1 MLSLLFLASLA
12 VAQAPDSAHVVL
24 VATTDVHGRA
34 TAWDYFADEAAPGG
48 LTRVATLVDSLRRGY
63 PGQVVV
69 LDAGDMLQG
78 SPFAAYHAR
87 PGRRGPNPIV
97 EAMNLAGY
105 DVATPG
111 NHDFD
116 WGVPELERALA
127 DAAFPYV
134 SANLHT
140 LPRDAPLVSPFRVLS
155 RGPVRVGVTGFT
167 TPGTMVWDRDRV
179 EGKIRVER
187 IEESAPRTFEA
198 MRRSADLVVALSH
211 SGISGGS
218 TYDTTGVGTEH
229 AAGIFGSLPVRPDVV
244 VVGHSHGEIRDSTIG
259 GVHFVQPRPYAAAVA
274 VVHVDMTR
282 APEGRWRVSRVRSS
296 LVSTSNLK
304 PSALLEQRLGPS
316 HDSVRVWMDA
326 PVGMALAP
334 MRATAARAGPTAILD
349 WVLETQRRRA
359 GAQLAAG
366 PVFDLRAGFAADTIR
381 RRDILRLYPYENTL
395 RAVRVSGDQLRE
407 YLERSAR
414 YFRVDAAGR
423 VSLEDS
429 MAGYDFDVVRGAR
442 YEVDLRRPVG
452 SRIRN
457 LSVGGR
463 LVAPSQSYTMALNSH
478 RQTGA
483 GDYRMVAGAPVVYDK
498 GESIQDLLEA
508 EVRRAPLDP
517 AAFAPSE
524 WRIVPEVS
532 AIAVREIYDIA
543 PEPLPRSAADTIVLR
558 VLGTAGLHGA
568 LGTAAGAIDRSMDSL
583 GADCDCPTLR
593 LDGGGAGAGRVAV
606 AVLNRMGFAASALAE
621 RDFDQ
626 SVDSLRSWLAE
637 SSYPW
642 LAANVFDS
650 ATGRRPSWVVPYRM
664 IDTAGFRI
672 AVVGYVTSETKT
684 SQAAE
689 RTRGLRFGIGELG
702 LHDALGEVRRAKP
715 SLTILL
721 AHAGAVCEG
730 LRCEGELVRLA
741 EELRGSGVDLVVG
754 GNGAHT
760 VETRI
765 AGMSIVSAAGPR
777 TLAVGDLVKT
787 PGGGLQ
793 VRARVA
799 AVPSAPALPG
809 TPLARALDTFSRRT
823 DSIARRA
830 QGQLKRPL
838 ARDGTQHALG
848 GLLAEARRNLAR
860 ADLGL
865 VRNASLHAD
874 LPAGPVTLARLR
886 EVEPAGSDLLRLTL
900 TGAQIQ
906 SLLEHALENA
916 DGPSVHLAGGQVRYD
931 PRAPTGRRVKQ
942 VILGNGRKLQARDS
956 YTLATDDSTA
966 AGAGGFTML
975 LGQPAERVGL
985 LDVEAAATYLRRLP
999 QPVEVEASTAFR
1011 STRR

>member
-12 VAQAPDSAHVVL
+12 AAQAPDSAHVVL

-34 TAWDYFADEAAPGG
+34 TAWDYFADEAASGG
-48 LTRVATLVDSLRRGY
+48 LTRVATVVDSIRRAY

-69 LDAGDMLQG
+69 LDAGDLLQG
-78 SPFAAYHAR
+78 NPFAAYHAR
-87 PGRRGPNPIV
+87 AGRRGPNPIV

-116 WGVPELERALA
+116 WGVPELERALG

-134 SANLHT
+134 SANLHA
-140 LPRDAPLVSPFRVLS
+140 LPGDDLLVSPFRVLR
-155 RGPVRVGVTGFT
+155 RGPIRVGVTGFT
-167 TPGTMVWDRDRV
+167 TPGTMVWDRDQL
-179 EGKIRVER
+179 EGKVRVAR
-187 IEESAPRTFEA
+187 IEESAPRTFES
-198 MRRSADLVVALSH
+198 MRRSSDLVVALSH
-211 SGISGGS
+211 SGIAGGS

-229 AAGIFGSLPVRPDVV
+229 AAGTFASLPVRPDVV
-244 VVGHSHGEIRDSTIG
+244 VVGHSHGEIRDSAIG
-259 GVHFVQPRPYAAAVA
+259 GVRFVQPRPYAAAVA
-274 VVHVDMTR
+274 VVHVDMVR
-282 APEGRWRVSRVRSS
+282 PRQGRWGVARIRSE
-296 LVSTSNLK
+296 LVPTRNVK

-316 HDSVRVWMDA
+316 HNSVRAWMDA
-326 PVGMALAP
+326 PLGMALAP
-334 MRATAARAGPTAILD
+334 MPATGARAGPTAILD

-359 GAQLAAG
+359 DAQLAAG
-366 PVFDLRAGFAADTIR
+366 PAFDLRAGFTGDTIR
-381 RRDILRLYPYENTL
+381 RRDVLRLYPYENTL
-395 RAVRVSGDQLRE
+395 RAVRVTGEQLRD

-423 VSLEDS
+423 VSLDDS

-442 YEVDLRRPVG
+442 YDVDLRRPVG
-452 SRIRN
+452 SRIRD

-463 LVAPSQSYTMALNSH
+463 MVEPSQTFTMAVNSH

-483 GDYRMVAGAPVVYDK
+483 GGYPMVARAPVVYDK
-498 GESIQDLLEA
+498 GERLQDLLE
-508 EVRRAPLDP
+508 EEIRRAPLDP
-517 AAFAPSE
+517 GTIAASE

-532 AIAVREIYDIA
+532 AVAVREIYDIA
-543 PEPLPRSAADTIVLR
+543 PKPLPRSASDTIVLR

-568 LGTAAGAIDRSMDSL
+568 LGTAAGSIDRTMDSL
-583 GADCDCPTLR
+583 RADCDCPTLR
-593 LDGGGAGAGRVAV
+593 LDGGGAGGGRIALP
-606 AVLNRMGFAASALAE
+606 VLNRLGFAASALAE
-621 RDFDQ
+621 RDFDR
-626 SVDSLRSWLAE
+626 SVDSLRSRLGE

-650 ATGRRPSWVVPYRM
+650 ATGRRPSWVVPYRL

-672 AVVGYVTSETKT
+672 AVLGYVTPDTKT
-684 SQAAE
+684 RQAAE
-689 RTRGLRFGIGELG
+689 RTRGLRFGAGELG

-715 SLTILL
+715 SLTILI
-721 AHAGAVCEG
+721 AHAATGCEG

-754 GNGAHT
+754 GDGART

-765 AGMSIVSAAGPR
+765 AGLSVVSAAGPR
-777 TLAVGDLVKT
+777 MLAVGDLVKT
-787 PGGGLQ
+787 PAGGLEM
-793 VRARVA
+793 RARVA
-799 AVPSAPALPG
+799 AVSPAAVRPG
-809 TPLARALDTFSRRT
+809 TPLAGALDTFARRSE
-823 DSIARRA
+823 SIARRA
-830 QGQLKRPL
+830 QAQLKRPL
-838 ARDGTQHALG
+838 PREGNQYALG
-848 GLLAEARRNLAR
+848 GVLAEARRNLAR

-865 VRNASLHAD
+865 VRNASIRAD

-886 EVEPAGSDLLRLTL
+886 EIEPAGSDLVRLTL

-906 SLLEHALENA
+906 SLLERALEEPE
-916 DGPSVHLAGGQVRYD
+916 GPSVHLAGGQVRYD
-931 PRAPTGRRVKQ
+931 PRAPAGQRVRQ
-942 VILGNGRKLQARDS
+942 VTLGTGRKLKPRDS
-956 YTLATDDSTA
+956 YTVATDDSTA

-975 LGQPAERVGL
+975 PGRPIERVGL
-985 LDVEAAATYLRRLP
+985 LDVEAAVTYLRRLP